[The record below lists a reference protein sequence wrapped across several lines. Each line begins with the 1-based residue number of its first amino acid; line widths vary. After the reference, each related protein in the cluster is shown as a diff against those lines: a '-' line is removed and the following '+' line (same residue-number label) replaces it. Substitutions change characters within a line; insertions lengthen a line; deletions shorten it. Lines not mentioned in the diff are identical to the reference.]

1 MDQFNNSANTNLEN
15 QDHMEDNIGI
25 DMDKHNV
32 SDHEHTFNSNETEP
46 TNYFI

>member
-1 MDQFNNSANTNLEN
+1 
-15 QDHMEDNIGI
+15 MEDNIDI

-32 SDHEHTFNSNETEP
+32 SDHENIFNSNETEP